1 MEIFSSVTLKKNT
14 FVWENT
20 INLFFRMTELGIARD
35 GGSVCFG
42 QLLGMCDHV
51 SLTLGK
57 YHHLLLIYKK

>member
-1 MEIFSSVTLKKNT
+1 MS
-14 FVWENT
+14 
-20 INLFFRMTELGIARD
+20 ELGIARD

-57 YHHLLLIYKK
+57 YHHSSLTAVAVMGKIISDGALG